1 MHMGRYLQE
10 PHLLRTTKAA
20 VSETQLIE
28 ADMEVENALEASTRT
43 GKVRKP
49 HEAFHQS
56 HAPEPI
62 CQINPED
69 ISEAVGILYQRIKA
83 IRRNEGAGTYLYITA
98 NFQAFAVSETRPCAT
113 DWVKTRFKELVGYYN
128 YVRRHNLPIL
138 KPTHAGLAED
148 IEDHIRE
155 LRGIL

>member
-1 MHMGRYLQE
+1 MHMGRHSQV
-10 PHLLRTTKAA
+10 PNLLRSAKTP

-98 NFQAFAVSETRPCAT
+98 TYQAFAVSETRPCAT

-128 YVRRHNLPIL
+128 YKRRLGLPIL
-138 KPTHAGLAED
+138 KPTMAGLLED
-148 IEDHIRE
+148 VTEH
-155 LRGIL
+155 LSQILSE